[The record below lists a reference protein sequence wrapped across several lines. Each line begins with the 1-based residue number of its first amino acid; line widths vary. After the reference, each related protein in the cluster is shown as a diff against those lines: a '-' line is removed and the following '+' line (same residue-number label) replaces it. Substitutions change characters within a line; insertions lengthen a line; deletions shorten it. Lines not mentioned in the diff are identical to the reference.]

1 MVTKVKEVMTEVE
14 EETSKEG
21 EDSSEDEFYT
31 AHTSLAALL
40 PYITSSESD
49 TGTTVEHG
57 DNKMVDDM
65 GTLVIVEVGDDE
77 MVDDMGM
84 GTPVI
89 MEDGEDKMV
98 DDMGIGLL
106 AITEDG
112 EDDEAEKREEGRG

>member
-1 MVTKVKEVMTEVE
+1 MKEVMAELE

-31 AHTSLAALL
+31 AHTNLAALL

-65 GTLVIVEVGDDE
+65 GTLVIVEDGDDE
-77 MVDDMGM
+77 MVDDMG
-84 GTPVI
+84 
-89 MEDGEDKMV
+89 
-98 DDMGIGLL
+98 IGLL
-106 AITEDG
+106 MITEDG
-112 EDDEAEKREEGRG
+112 EDDEAKKREEGRG